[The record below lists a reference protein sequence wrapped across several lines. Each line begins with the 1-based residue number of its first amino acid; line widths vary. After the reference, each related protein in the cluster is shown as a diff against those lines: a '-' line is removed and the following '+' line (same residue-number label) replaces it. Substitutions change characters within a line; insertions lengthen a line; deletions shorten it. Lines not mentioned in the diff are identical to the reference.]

1 MRNTI
6 LENKKVEEKF
16 KMEDIELIET
26 IEKYLTDSMSSQE
39 RTQFETLRKNTPE
52 IDQMV
57 VEHKLFLEHMD
68 AYSNRRRFAKLTSKT
83 FNKLIAAGEW
93 MADDSISTK
102 TKIIQI
108 WNKYKR
114 VTAIAASV
122 GGLIALTTTILVM
135 SLSPSLNGNQLLQL
149 SRAIEVIKK
158 NQQVQGHLINEVKSK
173 IPENA
178 KMLSGGSG
186 FLIDTKGFIITNT
199 HVLKGNAA
207 IVINSLGQELHAN
220 IIYSDINSDLA
231 LLKIDDQDFIAP
243 KNIPFIIRKKMSDLG
258 EEIFTLGYPRNDND
272 IVYGKGY
279 LSAQTGFNGDSNSY
293 QIQISANPGYSG
305 APLFNDKGE
314 IIGIIN
320 TRQKQAEGVAFAV
333 KSNKIFD
340 LIESVNENEKN
351 KAAKIKLAKNN
362 TANLNNRKNQISNLK
377 NYIYSIRSY
386 N

>member
-1 MRNTI
+1 MRR
-6 LENKKVEEKF
+6 EKIKS
-16 KMEDIELIET
+16 KMEDKELIET
-26 IEKYLTDSMSSQE
+26 IENYLTDTMSSQE
-39 RTQFETLRKNTPE
+39 RTAFEALRKNTPE

-57 VEHKLFLEHMD
+57 VEHKLFLDHMQSY
-68 AYSNRRRFAKLTSKT
+68 ANRRSIAKLTSQT
-83 FNKLIAAGEW
+83 FNKLKAAGEW
-93 MADDSISTK
+93 ITDDTISTK
-102 TKIIQI
+102 TKVIQL

-122 GGLIALTTTILVM
+122 GGFIALTTTILVM

-149 SRAIEVIKK
+149 SKAIEVIKK

-173 IPENA
+173 VPENA
-178 KMLSGGSG
+178 ILLSGGSG
-186 FLIDTKGFIITNT
+186 FLIDTKGYIITNT
-199 HVLKGNAA
+199 HVLKGNGA
-207 IVINSLGQELHAN
+207 IVINSIGQELHAK

-231 LLKIDDQDFIAP
+231 LLKIDDEDFMSP
-243 KNIPFIIRKKMSDLG
+243 KNIPFVIRKKMSDLG

-279 LSAQTGFNGDSNSY
+279 LSAQTGYNGDSNSY

-314 IIGIIN
+314 IIGIMN

-340 LIESVNENEKN
+340 LIESVNENETN
-351 KAAKIKLAKNN
+351 KSAKIKLAKNN
-362 TANLNNRKNQISNLK
+362 TANLNNRKSQISNLK

>member
-1 MRNTI
+1 

-68 AYSNRRRFAKLTSKT
+68 AYSNRRRFAKLTSNT

>member
-1 MRNTI
+1 LRR
-6 LENKKVEEKF
+6 EKIKS
-16 KMEDIELIET
+16 KMEDKELIET
-26 IEKYLTDSMSSQE
+26 IENYLTDTMSSQE
-39 RTQFETLRKNTPE
+39 RTAFEALRKNTPE

-57 VEHKLFLEHMD
+57 VEHKLFLDHMQSY
-68 AYSNRRRFAKLTSKT
+68 ANRRSIAKLTSQT
-83 FNKLIAAGEW
+83 FNKLKAAGEW
-93 MADDSISTK
+93 ITDDTISTK
-102 TKIIQI
+102 TKVIQL

-122 GGLIALTTTILVM
+122 GGFIALTTTILVM

-149 SRAIEVIKK
+149 SKAIEVIKK

-173 IPENA
+173 VPENA
-178 KMLSGGSG
+178 ILLSGGSG
-186 FLIDTKGFIITNT
+186 FLIDTKGYIITNT
-199 HVLKGNAA
+199 HVLKGNGA
-207 IVINSLGQELHAN
+207 IVINSIGQELHAK

-231 LLKIDDQDFIAP
+231 LLKIDDEDFMSP
-243 KNIPFIIRKKMSDLG
+243 KNIPFVIRKKMSDLG

-279 LSAQTGFNGDSNSY
+279 LSAQTGYNGDSNSY

-314 IIGIIN
+314 IIGIMN

-340 LIESVNENEKN
+340 LIESVNENETN
-351 KAAKIKLAKNN
+351 KSAKIKLAKNN
-362 TANLNNRKNQISNLK
+362 TANLNNRKSQISNLK